1 MKTILIVDDEFGIV
15 EALASLLED
24 EGYRVVT
31 AANGEDGLARLRKEQ
46 PNLVLID
53 LMMPII
59 DGQEML
65 RIMRSTPT
73 HASIP
78 VIVMSAAP
86 KSTAVL
92 KSEKAREISAFLRKP
107 FDLQTLLDTIAPLI
121 GPGEQPMSSVQSR

>member
-31 AANGEDGLARLRKEQ
+31 AANGEDGMARLENEQ

-53 LMMPII
+53 LMMPVV

-65 RIMRSTPT
+65 RIMRSTS
-73 HASIP
+73 AYESIP

-86 KSTAVL
+86 KSGAVL
-92 KSEKAREISAFLRKP
+92 KSEKAHEISAFLRKP
-107 FDLQTLLDTIAPLI
+107 FDLQTLLDTLVPLI
-121 GPGEQPMSSVQSR
+121 GPGQPMSPSPI

>member
-31 AANGEDGLARLRKEQ
+31 AANGEDGLARLENEQ

-53 LMMPII
+53 LMMPIV

-65 RIMRSTPT
+65 RIMRSTS
-73 HASIP
+73 AYESVP

-86 KSTAVL
+86 KSGAVL
-92 KSEKAREISAFLRKP
+92 RSEKAHEISAFLRKP
-107 FDLQTLLDTIAPLI
+107 FDLQTLLDTLVPLI
-121 GPGEQPMSSVQSR
+121 GPGEQPMSPSPI

>member
-31 AANGEDGLARLRKEQ
+31 AANGEDGLARLDKEQ

-65 RIMRSTPT
+65 RIIRSTPAHEST
-73 HASIP
+73 P

-86 KSTAVL
+86 KSAAVL
-92 KSEKAREISAFLRKP
+92 KSERAHEISAFLRKP
-107 FDLQTLLDTIAPLI
+107 FDLQTLLDTLVPLI
-121 GPGEQPMSSVQSR
+121 GPAEEPMSSNPV

>member
-31 AANGEDGLARLRKEQ
+31 AANGEDGLARLENEQ

-53 LMMPII
+53 LMMPIV

-65 RIMRSTPT
+65 RIMRSTS
-73 HASIP
+73 AYESIP

-86 KSTAVL
+86 KSGAVMR
-92 KSEKAREISAFLRKP
+92 SEKAHEISAFLRKP
-107 FDLQTLLDTIAPLI
+107 FDLQTLLDTLVPLI
-121 GPGEQPMSSVQSR
+121 GPGEQTMSPSPI